1 MTQPHEL
8 KKANTGRNL
17 TTIADLSVDDIN
29 ELFALTAHIKS
40 SHKNRQADNSLS
52 GKTLGMIFEKS
63 SMRTRVSFEVAM
75 TQLGGHAIYL
85 TKQDINLGER
95 ESIKDVA
102 TILSRY
108 VDCVAIRTHLHETV
122 IELANHSSVP
132 VINAL
137 SDYTHPCQALA
148 DLYTI
153 KEKKGALNSVKIAFV
168 GDGNNV
174 ARSLA
179 FLCAKLDVSFKIAS
193 PENYELPA
201 KTLEMAMKGA
211 KSGTCIGQKRNP
223 VDVIKDADIVYAD
236 TWVSMGSESETKTR
250 LKDFKDY
257 QLNSSLMASAR
268 PGALVMHC
276 LPAHRGEEI
285 TDEVIDGPNSIV
297 YDQAENRLHL
307 QKALLKFLICG
318 K

>member
-1 MTQPHEL
+1 MQCE
-8 KKANTGRNL
+8 NL
-17 TTIADLSVDDIN
+17 VSISDLRLEDIN
-29 ELFALTAHIKS
+29 ELFELTAKMKESYKS
-40 SHKNRQADNSLS
+40 GGTDHCLA

-75 TQLGGHAIYL
+75 TQMGGHAIYL
-85 TKQDINLGER
+85 TKHDINLGER

-102 TILSRY
+102 KVLSRY
-108 VDCVAIRTHLHETV
+108 VDCIAIRTYAHETV
-122 IELANHSSVP
+122 VELANSSSVP

-153 KEKKGALNSVKIAFV
+153 KEKKGSLDNVKLVYV

-179 FLCAKLDVSFKIAS
+179 LLCAKLNVSYKAAS
-193 PENYELPA
+193 PENYELSA
-201 KTLEMAMKGA
+201 ESLEEVKKIAESNK
-211 KSGTCIGQKRNP
+211 TCIEQLRDPKEA
-223 VDVIKDADIVYAD
+223 VEDADVIYTD
-236 TWVSMGSESETKTR
+236 TWVSMGKEKEAVTR
-250 LKDFKDY
+250 RNHFKGFQVNDELMSHAKKD
-257 QLNSSLMASAR
+257 
-268 PGALVMHC
+268 ALVMHC

-285 TDEVIDGPNSIV
+285 TDDVIDGQRSIV
-297 YDQAENRLHL
+297 YDQAENRLHV
-307 QKALLKFLICG
+307 QKALLKLLIC

>member
-1 MTQPHEL
+1 MDS
-8 KKANTGRNL
+8 KNL
-17 TTIADLSVDDIN
+17 VTITDLSVEEIN
-29 ELFALTAHIKS
+29 SLFALTEQIKGS
-40 SHKNRQADNSLS
+40 GKKRQADHSLA

-85 TKQDINLGER
+85 TKQDINIGER

-102 TILSRY
+102 AILSRY
-108 VDCVAIRTHLHETV
+108 VDCVAIRTYAHETV
-122 IELANHSSVP
+122 VELANHSSVP

-137 SDYTHPCQALA
+137 SDYTHPCQALS

-153 KEKKGALNSVKIAFV
+153 KEKIGTLDGVKIAFV

-179 FLCAKLDVSFKIAS
+179 FLCGKLGVSFKIAS

-201 KTLEMAMKGA
+201 ESLETAMRYA
-211 KSGTCIGQKRNP
+211 KPGICIEQQRNP
-223 VDVIKDADIVYAD
+223 LEAVREADIVYTD
-236 TWVSMGSESETKTR
+236 TWISMGREAETATR
-250 LKDFKDY
+250 RNNFHSY
-257 QLNSSLMASAR
+257 QVNGSLLASAKQ
-268 PGALVMHC
+268 GALVMHC

-307 QKALLKFLICG
+307 QKALLKLLICG
-318 K
+318 KGK

>member
-1 MTQPHEL
+1 MNN
-8 KKANTGRNL
+8 KNL
-17 TTIADLSVDDIN
+17 VTIADLSVKDIDK
-29 ELFALTAHIKS
+29 LFALTVRMKE
-40 SHKNRQADNSLS
+40 SHKNKQTDHSLA

-102 TILSRY
+102 AILSRY
-108 VDCVAIRTHLHETV
+108 VDCIAIRTFAHETV
-122 IELANHSSVP
+122 TELASHSSVP

-137 SDYTHPCQALA
+137 SDYTHPCQALT

-153 KEKKGALNSVKIAFV
+153 KEKIGRLDGVKLAFV

-179 FLCAKLDVSFKIAS
+179 FLCAKLEVSFKIAS
-193 PENYELPA
+193 PENYELPLESLEIAKRIA
-201 KTLEMAMKGA
+201 KT
-211 KSGTCIGQKRNP
+211 SSCIEQLRDP
-223 VDVIKDADIVYAD
+223 VEAIKDADIIYTD
-236 TWVSMGSESETKTR
+236 TWISMGREKESIIR
-250 LKDFKDY
+250 RKDFKGY
-257 QLNSSLMASAR
+257 QVNGSLLASAKE
-268 PGALVMHC
+268 GVFIMHC

-285 TDEVIDGPNSIV
+285 TDEVIDSPNSIV

-307 QKALLKFLICG
+307 QKALLNLLICNE
-318 K
+318 KNEY

>member
-1 MTQPHEL
+1 MKCKDL
-8 KKANTGRNL
+8 I
-17 TTIADLSVDDIN
+17 TIADLSLEDVD
-29 ELFALTAHIKS
+29 ELFTLATEMKES
-40 SHKNRQADNSLS
+40 YKRNEADHCLA

-63 SMRTRVSFEVAM
+63 SMRTRVSFEAAM

-85 TKQDINLGER
+85 TKQDINLGVR
-95 ESIKDVA
+95 ESVKDVA
-102 TILSRY
+102 SVLSRY
-108 VDCVAIRTHLHETV
+108 VDCITIRTYAHETV
-122 IELANHSSVP
+122 VELANSSSVP

-153 KEKKGALNSVKIAFV
+153 KEKKGNLDNVKLAYI

-179 FLCAKLDVSFKIAS
+179 FLCAKLNVSYQIAT
-193 PENYELPA
+193 PENYELSEEF
-201 KTLEMAMKGA
+201 LEEVRGIATT
-211 KSGTCIGQKRNP
+211 GTCIEQYREPKKVVRN
-223 VDVIKDADIVYAD
+223 ADIIYTD
-236 TWVSMGSESETKTR
+236 TWISMGKEKEVVTR
-250 LKDFKDY
+250 RNDFKGY
-257 QLNSSLMASAR
+257 QVNSKLVSLAKEDVF
-268 PGALVMHC
+268 VMHC

-297 YDQAENRLHL
+297 YDQAENRLHI
-307 QKALLKFLICG
+307 QKALLKLLIC

>member
-1 MTQPHEL
+1 MQCE
-8 KKANTGRNL
+8 NL
-17 TTIADLSVDDIN
+17 VSISDLRLEDIN
-29 ELFALTAHIKS
+29 ELFELTAKMKESYKS
-40 SHKNRQADNSLS
+40 GGTDHCLA

-75 TQLGGHAIYL
+75 TQMGGHAIYL
-85 TKQDINLGER
+85 TKHDINLGER

-102 TILSRY
+102 KVLSRY
-108 VDCVAIRTHLHETV
+108 VDCIAIRTYAHETV
-122 IELANHSSVP
+122 VELANSSSVP

-153 KEKKGALNSVKIAFV
+153 KEKKGSLDNVKLVYV

-179 FLCAKLDVSFKIAS
+179 LLCAKLNVSYKAVS
-193 PENYELPA
+193 PENYELSA
-201 KTLEMAMKGA
+201 ESLEEVKKIAESNK
-211 KSGTCIGQKRNP
+211 TCIEQLRDPKEA
-223 VDVIKDADIVYAD
+223 VEDADVIYTD
-236 TWVSMGSESETKTR
+236 TWVSMGKEKEAVTR
-250 LKDFKDY
+250 RNHFKGFQVNDELMSHAKKD
-257 QLNSSLMASAR
+257 
-268 PGALVMHC
+268 ALVMHC

-285 TDEVIDGPNSIV
+285 TDDVIDGQRSIV
-297 YDQAENRLHL
+297 YDQAENRLHV
-307 QKALLKFLICG
+307 QKALLKLLIC